1 MANLYIRKIL
11 LLAGN
16 SFSKFIFLCILSR
29 ENAQR
34 DQIPIHDPL
43 PMKIILRKSILGSVS
58 YCLVILRTAPY
69 WLVRVALCN
78 LNLAPGIHFS
88 ADHAQQATCKLS
100 STSQKISARKN
111 LARVAADEQ
120 NGPRL
125 REFIGKSGSDS
136 TKIAYVGLSYISI

>member
-1 MANLYIRKIL
+1 
-11 LLAGN
+11 
-16 SFSKFIFLCILSR
+16 
-29 ENAQR
+29 
-34 DQIPIHDPL
+34 
-43 PMKIILRKSILGSVS
+43 MKIILRKSILGSVS
-58 YCLVILRTAPY
+58 YCLVILRTPPY

-136 TKIAYVGLSYISI
+136 TKIAYFGLSYISIQIANTRYNCKWHLKLKASLIGQLRVTNLFSQYFD